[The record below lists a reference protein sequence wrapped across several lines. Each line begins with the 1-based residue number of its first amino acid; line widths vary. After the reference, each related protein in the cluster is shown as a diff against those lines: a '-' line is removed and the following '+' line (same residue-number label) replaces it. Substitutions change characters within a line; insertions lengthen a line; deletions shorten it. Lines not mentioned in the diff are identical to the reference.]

1 MSDLGKTNPLTAEN
15 KNLPKMTHYL
25 PKKEFD
31 RWLKAQ
37 NKRSVY
43 AEDIKRHLD
52 KDALKKE
59 TGLTKLTGVS
69 LVLVDEDGMAK
80 GLKENRTLRYNK
92 EYRAMWGD
100 KPLYGN
106 AVVILSDKAYEELA
120 PEKKETPTEYVA
132 FEGREWRTPENLAKL
147 KAQKEA
153 EDAKEVEELKAR
165 LVKLKKEEEELKARL
180 ATKGAGSG
188 EA

>member
-1 MSDLGKTNPLTAEN
+1 MSEPSKTEPLTAET

-37 NKRSVY
+37 NKNRVY

-52 KDALKKE
+52 KEALKAE

-69 LVLVDEDGMAK
+69 LVLVDEDGTAK

-92 EYRAMWGD
+92 AYRAMWGD

-120 PEKKETPTEYVA
+120 PEKKTPTEYVA
-132 FEGREWRTPENLAKL
+132 FEGSDWRTPENLERAKAKQ
-147 KAQKEA
+147 KADEEKEI
-153 EDAKEVEELKAR
+153 EELKAR
-165 LVKLKKEEEELKARL
+165 LVKLKKEEEEVKARL